1 MFKVFKGARTN
12 ERRGNSWLI
21 FHPECGQLGWR
32 NTLFLRQIDH
42 SVAYLYAWL
51 GNSLCI
57 NAATKRAE
65 LAPFRWT
72 QFVSSRQQFKFQ
84 WTEIAKDDIMGRA
97 IRKVTNR
104 PSNLVDA
111 FLEMMPGLLSHLVY
125 GRRARQH
132 MLLV

>member
-1 MFKVFKGARTN
+1 
-12 ERRGNSWLI
+12 
-21 FHPECGQLGWR
+21 
-32 NTLFLRQIDH
+32 
-42 SVAYLYAWL
+42 
-51 GNSLCI
+51 
-57 NAATKRAE
+57 
-65 LAPFRWT
+65 
-72 QFVSSRQQFKFQ
+72 
-84 WTEIAKDDIMGRA
+84 MGRA